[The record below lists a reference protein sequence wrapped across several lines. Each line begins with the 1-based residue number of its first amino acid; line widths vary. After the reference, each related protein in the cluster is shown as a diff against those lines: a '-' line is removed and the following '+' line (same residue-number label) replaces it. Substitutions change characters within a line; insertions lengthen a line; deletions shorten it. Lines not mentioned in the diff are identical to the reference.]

1 MMAIDLRGTSSQ
13 LHGSQPLPLND
24 PQQVWVVEAGSI
36 AIFVITTESIDNP
49 QEGSAIGQRQYLCTL
64 EPQAAMFG
72 ATDPSVR
79 LLAVPLGS
87 ARILKLDPQCWVEL
101 CQQSDPRISTWLQN
115 WFDLLVPI
123 LATQPFPTAPVQ
135 AELTAHYSLID
146 RQTLQTTD
154 VCWVE
159 MQSGTACL
167 QGIEELI
174 LTAEA
179 LPLPAKIWLSSVG
192 EVQIA
197 THPLNNISPTALLS
211 GLERFHRC
219 LFQSIRLSNACQLQV
234 EQARLTART
243 QLNQEVTLQTLESLA
258 GTLPNPQR
266 RFMTTGDPLLQ
277 VVGAVGHILGMEI
290 RPPARSDRAIQ
301 SKDPLAAIVR
311 ASRLR
316 MRRVLLR
323 DRWWE
328 QDNGSLIAYT
338 KTDLQ
343 PIALLPTQGR
353 RYEVFQPPF
362 AQPQPITESLAATIS
377 PVAYMLYRSLP
388 DRAIRAFDI
397 LKFSLQGRQ
406 GDILAI
412 VFTAVLVALLGLAI
426 PYATQIIM
434 DSAIPDSD
442 RGLLLQ
448 IGLGLLVA
456 ALGTACFQLAQG
468 FSLLRLETTTDH
480 VAQAGVWDRLLNLPV
495 SFFRQYT
502 TGDLQSRVSSV
513 SAIRRQLSGRNLV
526 NLVSSFFTLFYLA
539 QLFYYSYELALVAV
553 GIASVTI
560 VVTIACGLLLLSKV
574 RPLLEV
580 RGEIFGQTVQL
591 MNGIAK
597 LHIAGAEERAFAAW
611 SKKFSR
617 QVKLESSTQS
627 IEDFV
632 VLFNTVMPIASSGLL
647 FWFAIRMLDRPVPVG
662 TEAIAF
668 SLGTF
673 LAFNSAFG
681 RFTQGTTLLSNT
693 VTEILQVI
701 PQWQRTRP
709 ILQAVPE
716 IDLTKADPGRLSGRV
731 SIERVTFRY
740 QLDAPLILN
749 DISIQAAPGEF
760 IALVGASGSGKSTIL
775 RLLLGFESPQNGAI
789 FYDGQDL
796 AGLDVDAVRRQ
807 FGVVLQQG
815 QLTSASIFENISGS
829 GQITLDDAWS
839 AARMAGLAKDI
850 EDMPMQMHTMV
861 SEGGGNISGGQ
872 RQRLLIARA
881 LVHKP
886 RILLFDEATSALD
899 NTTQAIVSQSL
910 DRLQVTRIVIAHR
923 LSTIQNADRI
933 YVLEKGQIVQHG
945 KFSELAANSTGL
957 FARLISRQV
966 ANA

>member
-1 MMAIDLRGTSSQ
+1 MMTIELHGTSHQ
-13 LHGSQPLPLND
+13 RHGHQPLLLQD
-24 PQQVWVVEAGSI
+24 PQQVWVVESGSI
-36 AIFVITTESIDNP
+36 AIFVVTTDRTNAEQP
-49 QEGSAIGQRQYLCTL
+49 IGPRQYLCTL
-64 EPQAAMFG
+64 ESRSAMFG
-72 ATDPSVR
+72 AVDPAYQ
-79 LLAVPLGS
+79 LLAVPLGT
-87 ARILKLDPQCWVEL
+87 ARILELDPQCWQEL
-101 CQQSDPRISTWLQN
+101 CHQHDPRILTWLN
-115 WFDLLVPI
+115 EWFDRLAPI
-123 LATQPFPTAPVQ
+123 LAAHPLPTDSLQ
-135 AELTAHYSLID
+135 ANATAHYSLID
-146 RQTLQTTD
+146 RQTLQTTE
-154 VCWVE
+154 VCWLE
-159 MQSGTACL
+159 MQAGTACL
-167 QGIEELI
+167 QGIDELSIADEALI
-174 LTAEA
+174 L
-179 LPLPAKIWLSSVG
+179 PAQIWLASVG

-197 THPLNNISPTALLS
+197 TQPLAEISPTALLS
-211 GLERFHRC
+211 GLARFHRC
-219 LFQSIRLSNACQLQV
+219 LFQSIQISNACQQQV
-234 EQARLTART
+234 DKARLTARA
-243 QLNQEVTLQTLESLA
+243 QLNQQVTIDTLETLA
-258 GTLPNPQR
+258 GTLPTPQR
-266 RFMTTGDPLLQ
+266 RFNTTGDPLLQ
-277 VVGAVGHILGMEI
+277 VVGAVGHTLGMEI
-290 RPPARSDRAIQ
+290 RPPAPSDRTIL
-301 SKDPLAAIVR
+301 SKDPLTAIIR

-338 KTDLQ
+338 KHDLQ
-343 PIALLPTQGR
+343 PIALLRATGNS
-353 RYEVFQPPF
+353 YEVFQPPDREIKPMT
-362 AQPQPITESLAATIS
+362 ASLATTIS

-388 DRAIRAFDI
+388 DRAMQAIDI

-412 VFTAVLVALLGLAI
+412 IFTGILVALLGLVV
-426 PYATQIIM
+426 PQATLIMM
-434 DSAIPDSD
+434 DSAIPDRD

-448 IGLGLLVA
+448 VGLGLLVA
-456 ALGTACFQLAQG
+456 AVGTACFQLAQG

-480 VAQAGVWDRLLNLPV
+480 ATQSGVWDRLLNLPV

-553 GIASVTI
+553 GV
-560 VVTIACGLLLLSKV
+560 VLVTIAFTTVCGVLLLARV

-597 LHIAGAEERAFAAW
+597 LHIAGAEERAFAVW
-611 SKKFSR
+611 SKKFTQ
-617 QVKLESSTQS
+617 QVKLELSTQS

-632 VLFNTVMPIASSGLL
+632 VVFNTVMPIATSGLL
-647 FWFAIRMLDRPVPVG
+647 FWFAIRMLDRPVAPG

-673 LAFNSAFG
+673 LAFYTAFS

-716 IDLTKADPGRLSGRV
+716 IDLTKADPGRLTGR
-731 SIERVTFRY
+731 IALDRVTFRY

-749 DISIQAAPGEF
+749 NISIQAAPGEF

-775 RLLLGFESPQNGAI
+775 RLLLGFETPQTGAI

-796 AGLDVDAVRRQ
+796 AGLDLDAMRRQ
-807 FGVVLQQG
+807 LGVVLQQG
-815 QLTSASIFENISGS
+815 QLTSASIFENIGGS
-829 GQITLDDAWS
+829 GQITLDDAW
-839 AARMAGLAKDI
+839 AAAKMAGLAEDI
-850 EDMPMQMHTMV
+850 ENMPMQMHTMV

-881 LVHKP
+881 LVHNP

-910 DRLQVTRIVIAHR
+910 DRLQVTRVVIAHR

-933 YVLEKGQIVQHG
+933 YVLQDGQIVQQG
-945 KFSELAANSTGL
+945 KFTDLAADPTGL
-957 FARLISRQV
+957 FARLMARQIV
-966 ANA
+966 GS

>member
-1 MMAIDLRGTSSQ
+1 MNDLNGISHQR
-13 LHGSQPLPLND
+13 HGYQPWPLLD
-24 PQQVWVVEAGSI
+24 PQQVWVVESGSI
-36 AIFVITTESIDNP
+36 AIFVVINEPADSSTDKHQTSGP
-49 QEGSAIGQRQYLCTL
+49 RQYLCTL
-64 EPQAAMFG
+64 QPQEAMFG
-72 ATDPSVR
+72 AIGGSTQ
-79 LLAVPLGS
+79 LLAVPLG
-87 ARILKLDPQCWVEL
+87 AAQILELEPQCWQTL
-101 CQQSDPRISTWLQN
+101 CHQDDPRITTWLQG
-115 WFDLLVPI
+115 WFDHLAPI
-123 LATQPFPTAPVQ
+123 LATQPFPTAPLQ
-135 AELTAHYSLID
+135 AAAAAHYSLID
-146 RQTLQTTD
+146 RQTLQTTE

-167 QGIEELI
+167 QGIDEI
-174 LTAEA
+174 ALTAEA
-179 LPLPAKIWLSSVG
+179 LPLPSHIWLSSLG
-192 EVQIA
+192 ETQIA
-197 THPLNNISPTALLS
+197 THPLTDISPTALLS
-211 GLERFHRC
+211 GLERFHQY
-219 LFQSIRLSNACQLQV
+219 LFQSIQLSNARQQQV
-234 EQARLTART
+234 EQQRLTARA
-243 QLNQEVTLQTLESLA
+243 QLNQQLTLNTLETLA
-258 GTLPNPQR
+258 GTLPTPQR
-266 RFMTTGDPLLQ
+266 RFATTGDPLLQ
-277 VVGAVGHILGMEI
+277 VVGAIGRTMDMEI
-290 RPPARSDRAIQ
+290 RPPAPSDRAIQ

-328 QDNGSLIAYT
+328 QDNGPLIAYT
-338 KTDLQ
+338 KDDPQ
-343 PIALLPTQGR
+343 PIALLPAKNR
-353 RYEVFQPPF
+353 SYEVFQPPDSVVK
-362 AQPQPITESLAATIS
+362 PINESLAATIS

-388 DRAIRAFDI
+388 DRAMRAIDI

-406 GDILAI
+406 GDIIAI
-412 VFTAVLVALLGLAI
+412 ALTGILVALLGLVI
-426 PYATQIIM
+426 PHATLIIM

-448 IGLGLLVA
+448 VGLGLLVA
-456 ALGTACFQLAQG
+456 AIGTACFQLTQG
-468 FSLLRLETTTDH
+468 FSLLRLETATDH
-480 VAQAGVWDRLLNLPV
+480 STQAGVWDRLLNLPV

-526 NLVSSFFTLFYLA
+526 NLISSFFTLFYLA

-553 GIASVTI
+553 GVALMMIIVTT
-560 VVTIACGLLLLSKV
+560 VCGILLLAKV
-574 RPLLEV
+574 RPLLTI

-597 LHIAGAEERAFAAW
+597 IHIAGAEERAFAAW
-611 SKKFSR
+611 SKKFSQ
-617 QVKLESSTQS
+617 QVKLELSTQS

-632 VLFNTVMPIASSGLL
+632 VLFNTVMPIATSGLL
-647 FWFAIRMLDRPVPVG
+647 FWFAIRMLDRPVPTG

-693 VTEILQVI
+693 ITEVLQVI

-716 IDLTKADPGRLSGRV
+716 IDLTKADPGRLMGRIA
-731 SIERVTFRY
+731 IERVTFRY

-749 DISIQAAPGEF
+749 DITIQAAPGEF

-775 RLLLGFESPQNGAI
+775 RLLLGFETPQTGTI
-789 FYDGQDL
+789 FYDGQDM

-807 FGVVLQQG
+807 LGVVLQQG
-815 QLTSASIFENISGS
+815 QLTSASIFENIGGNS
-829 GQITLDDAWS
+829 QITLDDAWE
-839 AARMAGLAKDI
+839 AARMAGLSEDI
-850 EDMPMQMHTMV
+850 QSMPMQMHTMV

-899 NTTQAIVSQSL
+899 NTTQAIVSESL
-910 DRLQVTRIVIAHR
+910 DRLQVTRVVIAHR

-933 YVLEKGQIVQHG
+933 YVLQGGEIVQQG
-945 KFSELAANSTGL
+945 KFAELAAESTGL
-957 FARLISRQV
+957 FARLMARQIV
-966 ANA
+966 